1 MGDRRFAWFLAL
13 VLTAASLS
21 VAGRPAM
28 SQDRDR
34 TSAQSADT
42 QRNPSSTQAGIV
54 IDETLADE
62 SGLSTFAQ
70 AGNADPDVNPEELGA
85 EGAGDDTSPPTAQPQ
100 GAPPSDGDLRDDVEA
115 NLLRDGIVDVSEPAP
130 QFDGVDPL
138 TVETRDPDD
147 IALFNN
153 PPAGFDPLLFQI
165 EELNPIL
172 DNRATRRLFRQ
183 EPFDPV
189 GIRIGSFVLFP
200 QLEIGGSWSSN
211 VFQSPD
217 ARGDYA
223 GELRPTGRL
232 VSNWTQHALEFSATG
247 AFSTYDDFTSEND
260 ESYTLESRGRIDLTR
275 RSNVQAVIARDKTL
289 ESRSALDASV
299 VGDRT
304 QVTTDRAEVAL
315 NHRFNRLSLQFR
327 GSISDLRYDDA
338 ETGLSDRDYTVTE
351 ETVRA
356 SWEFKPT
363 LSAFTEVAI
372 NQRRY
377 DTVASTDLI
386 SRNSDGQRYRAGISF
401 GNTGQI
407 LRGEVSLGYGI
418 QTPDADELSEID
430 GLILDANATWR
441 ATELTSILFTARS
454 DVTETTTANVGGA
467 FNRNASIEV
476 RHAFKRYIV
485 ASAGLAYATQ
495 DSQDGIIDER
505 EWRSTLGLEYFL
517 NSEAILFSN
526 YEHTDYDA
534 VGSDSDF
541 SADEI
546 FIGIRLRR

>member
-1 MGDRRFAWFLAL
+1 MGDRLFAWIFATLIVPVAL
-13 VLTAASLS
+13 IA
-21 VAGRPAM
+21 VARPAL
-28 SQDRDR
+28 SQSVEPSRPQR
-34 TSAQSADT
+34 TDT
-42 QRNPSSTQAGIV
+42 QTSQSRSQAGIV
-54 IDETLADE
+54 IDDSFASE
-62 SGLSTFAQ
+62 GAQ
-70 AGNADPDVNPEELGA
+70 ATIAQVDDTDSETNPDDAN
-85 EGAGDDTSPPTAQPQ
+85 DDTSVSTGQPQ
-100 GAPPSDGDLRDDVEA
+100 SAPPADGVLSNDVEDA
-115 NLLRDGIVDVSEPAP
+115 ALLRDGIVEVGEPLP
-130 QFDGVDPL
+130 QQDGLDPQNIAAG
-138 TVETRDPDD
+138 DPDD
-147 IALFNN
+147 AALFNN

-200 QLEIGGSWSSN
+200 QLELGSSWSSN
-211 VFQSPD
+211 VFQSSDPRD
-217 ARGDYA
+217 DFAADI
-223 GELRPTGRL
+223 RPSGRL
-232 VSNWTQHALEFSATG
+232 VSNWGRHALEFSATG
-247 AFSTYDDFTSEND
+247 AFSYYDEFTTEND
-260 ESYTLESRGRIDLTR
+260 ESYSIESRGRLDLTR
-275 RSNVQAVIARDKTL
+275 RSNIQAVIARDRAL
-289 ESRSALDASV
+289 ESRSALDASI

-304 QVTTDRAEVAL
+304 QVTTDRAEVAF

-327 GSISDLRYDDA
+327 GSISDLQYDDA
-338 ETGLSDRDYTVTE
+338 DAGSSDRNYTATE

-407 LRGEVSLGYGI
+407 LRGEVSLGYGV
-418 QTPDADELSEID
+418 QTPDDDALSQVD

-441 ATELTSILFTARS
+441 ATELTSLLFTARS

-467 FNRNASIEV
+467 FNRNVGIEV
-476 RHAFKRYIV
+476 RHAFKRYLI
-485 ASAGLAYATQ
+485 ASAGVTYATF
-495 DSQDGIIDER
+495 DSQDDIIDER

-517 NSEAILFSN
+517 NSDAIVFSN
-526 YEHTDYDA
+526 YAHTDYDA
-534 VGSDSDF
+534 IGSDSDF
-541 SADEI
+541 SADEV
-546 FIGIRLRR
+546 FVGIRLRR

>member
-1 MGDRRFAWFLAL
+1 MGDRRFAWFFAV
-13 VLTAASLS
+13 VLTAASLIAD
-21 VAGRPAM
+21 VRPAL
-28 SQDRDR
+28 SQSREPSR
-34 TSAQSADT
+34 PQSADSQGPQSRT
-42 QRNPSSTQAGIV
+42 PTGIV
-54 IDETLADE
+54 IDDSFASE
-62 SGLSTFAQ
+62 GAQ
-70 AGNADPDVNPEELGA
+70 ATIAQVDDIDRETNPDDAN
-85 EGAGDDTSPPTAQPQ
+85 DDTSVSTGQPQ
-100 GAPPSDGDLRDDVEA
+100 STPPADGVLSNDVEDA
-115 NLLRDGIVDVSEPAP
+115 ALLRDGIVEVGEPLP
-130 QFDGVDPL
+130 QQDGLDPQNIAAG
-138 TVETRDPDD
+138 DPDD
-147 IALFNN
+147 AALFNN

-200 QLEIGGSWSSN
+200 QLEIGSSWSSN
-211 VFQSPD
+211 VFQSSDPRD
-217 ARGDYA
+217 DFAADI
-223 GELRPTGRL
+223 RPSGRL
-232 VSNWTQHALEFSATG
+232 VSNWGRHALEFSATG
-247 AFSTYDDFTSEND
+247 AFSYYDEFTTEND
-260 ESYTLESRGRIDLTR
+260 ESYSIESRGRLDLTR
-275 RSNVQAVIARDKTL
+275 RSNIQAVIARDRTL
-289 ESRSALDASV
+289 ESRSALDASI

-304 QVTTDRAEVAL
+304 QVTTNRAEVAL

-327 GSISDLRYDDA
+327 GSISDLQYDDA
-338 ETGLSDRDYTVTE
+338 DAGSSDRNYTVTE

-407 LRGEVSLGYGI
+407 LRGEVSLGYGV
-418 QTPDADELSEID
+418 QTPDDDALSQVD

-441 ATELTSILFTARS
+441 ATELTSLLFTARS
-454 DVTETTTANVGGA
+454 DVTETTTTNVGGA
-467 FNRNASIEV
+467 FNRNAGIEV
-476 RHAFKRYIV
+476 RHAFKRYLI
-485 ASAGLAYATQ
+485 ASAGIAYTTL

-517 NSEAILFSN
+517 NSDAIVFSN
-526 YEHTDYDA
+526 YAHTDYDA
-534 VGSDSDF
+534 IGSDSDF
-541 SADEI
+541 SADEV
-546 FIGIRLRR
+546 FVGIRLRR